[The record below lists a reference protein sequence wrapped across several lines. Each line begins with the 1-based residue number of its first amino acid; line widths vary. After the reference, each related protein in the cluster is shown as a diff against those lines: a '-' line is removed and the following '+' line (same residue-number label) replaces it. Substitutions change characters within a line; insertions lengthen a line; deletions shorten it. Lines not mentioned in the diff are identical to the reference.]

1 MISREQASIEL
12 LGILERY
19 GFSKWRLVPLGPPE
33 QDAAIRWILDSND
46 ALVNALKHLRN
57 SYCAELAVHP
67 IKDSD
72 AILAEVEA
80 SLKKAARAKSMI

>member
-19 GFSKWRLVPLGPPE
+19 GFSNWRLVPLAAPE
-33 QDAAIRWILDSND
+33 QDAAIRWVLNSND
-46 ALVNALKHLRN
+46 ALVTALKHLRN
-57 SYCAELAVHP
+57 SYCAELVAHP

-80 SLKKAARAKSMI
+80 SLKNAARAKSVI